1 MFLQVD
7 KTWKEIMRK
16 VQRIPNAMRAATQ
29 PGKCPIYKTFYI
41 IQFIHILNNQLQKN
55 YQVEILLMAVQ
66 EFMLSK

>member
-29 PGKCPIYKTFYI
+29 PGQSDIFTSVNHSLPVTITD
-41 IQFIHILNNQLQKN
+41 L
-55 YQVEILLMAVQ
+55 
-66 EFMLSK
+66 